1 MKIAISGKGGVG
13 KTTITALLCRSFS
26 DRGRSVIAVDADPD
40 ANLASALGFP
50 ADFAVTPLIEMKDLI
65 RERVGV
71 EPGQPTVYFKMN
83 PKVDDIPERFAV
95 RSGNIRLM
103 AMGTIRRGG
112 SGCACPES
120 VIVKELIGH
129 LLVERDDIVIL
140 DMEAGIEHLG
150 RGTAQFV
157 DALLVVVQPTIAS
170 LQTYQRIKVLAG
182 DLNIPRIVIV
192 ANNVRTAGDC
202 ERIAR
207 ETGGEVWCAVPASES
222 LEDYT
227 GGDVDP
233 AVEQEIAILG
243 RKLEESL
250 VQQEI

>member
-13 KTTITALLCRSFS
+13 KTTITALLCRSLAAQ
-26 DRGRSVIAVDADPD
+26 GRSVIAIDADPD
-40 ANLASALGFP
+40 ANLAAALGFP
-50 ADFAVTPLIEMKDLI
+50 RDLVITPLIEMRDLI

-95 RSGNIRLM
+95 QKGNIRLM

-129 LLVERDDIVIL
+129 LLIDRDDVVIL

-157 DALLVVVQPTIAS
+157 DALLVVVQPTVAS
-170 LQTYQRIKVLAG
+170 LQTYHRIKALAA
-182 DLNIPRIVIV
+182 DLNIPRLVVV
-192 ANNVRTAGDC
+192 ANNVRSD
-202 ERIAR
+202 EDRQRIAQDTGA
-207 ETGGEVWCAVPASES
+207 EIWCTIPASDSLADYIGGEVEA
-222 LEDYT
+222 
-227 GGDVDP
+227 
-233 AVEQEIAILG
+233 AVEQEIARLG
-243 RKLEESL
+243 HKLEENL
-250 VQQEI
+250 VHTTI